1 MAMYSPWTKIVGT
14 GIFILYFFSWVF
26 VMSITCAWLILFHL
40 SYYNVAHRISLL
52 TSFIRDGNTTL
63 NSKKKRTANKL
74 RTCGYIFDQICQV
87 SKEIATTFSLTVLCY
102 LTVLA
107 ILSATSLFY
116 CFHHIYRSHKNFEAF
131 NYLIFFINSFSMFV
145 SILKSAQLPATEV
158 TNV

>member
-1 MAMYSPWTKIVGT
+1 MGVAMHSPWTKIVGT
-14 GIFILYFFSWVF
+14 GIFLLYCFIWVF
-26 VMSITCAWLILFHL
+26 VMLMTCAWFILFHL

-52 TSFIRDGNTTL
+52 TSFIHSDGNMK
-63 NSKKKRTANKL
+63 NSKKL

-87 SKEIATTFSLTVLCY
+87 SKEIGATFSLTVLCY